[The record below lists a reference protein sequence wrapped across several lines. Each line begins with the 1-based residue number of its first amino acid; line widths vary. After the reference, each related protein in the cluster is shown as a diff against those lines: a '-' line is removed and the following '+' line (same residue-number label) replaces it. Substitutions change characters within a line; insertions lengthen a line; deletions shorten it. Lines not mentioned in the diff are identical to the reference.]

1 MLEKTSP
8 AWWVLSLSSVVVFLW
23 IMIPCMANRRQQVF
37 VACGPVAAFG
47 ALLAYCAK
55 DNWQIG
61 EMLPVYCSLYAAVSL
76 GMAGHRKALREYMLD
91 RAKDPTRPEDG
102 TATPWILQMA
112 FTLPVFLGAS
122 LWYVTGT

>member
-1 MLEKTSP
+1 M
-8 AWWVLSLSSVVVFLW
+8 AVFLW
-23 IMIPCMANRRQQVF
+23 TMIPCMANRRQRLF
-37 VACGPVAAFG
+37 VAGGPVAAFA

-55 DNWQIG
+55 ANWPLG
-61 EMLPVYCSLYAAVSL
+61 EMLPVYCSLYVAVSL
-76 GMAGHRKALREYMLD
+76 GMVGHRKALRAYMLD